1 MPIDNP
7 EIQKMLDEERAKL
20 APEKIAAFEASESM
34 KSMLATP
41 ERTEGTIYDFGGT
54 KIKHHRFLTKRV
66 RLVMGQIQKKIAA
79 AGDPV
84 AEQDTCIYQM
94 LADMCIEEPWT
105 DPEAWR
111 LVDLR
116 TNDGRVYSIFC
127 DLMLKMGGD
136 EKNLKSLQ
144 NR

>member
-1 MPIDNP
+1 MPIDKA
-7 EIQKMLDEERAKL
+7 EVQQLLDAERAAL
-20 APEKIAAFEASESM
+20 APEKIAALEA
-34 KSMLATP
+34 
-41 ERTEGTIYDFGGT
+41 TEGMKAMIAVPANTDSVIFEFGGL
-54 KIKHHRFLTKRV
+54 KIRHHRFLTKRV

-105 DPEAWR
+105 DPDAWR

-144 NR
+144 NH

>member
-1 MPIDNP
+1 MPIDKV
-7 EIQKMLDEERAKL
+7 EVQQLLDAERAAL
-20 APEKIAAFEASESM
+20 APEKIAALEA
-34 KSMLATP
+34 
-41 ERTEGTIYDFGGT
+41 TEGMKAMIAVPANTDSVIFEFGGL
-54 KIKHHRFLTKRV
+54 KIRHHRFLTKRV

-105 DPEAWR
+105 DPDAWR

-144 NR
+144 NH